1 MGKVWSVVAAV
12 FVSGLFL
19 AGCTAQLTQSDRDLL
34 NQALEA
40 SKSAATSA
48 QRAESAADRA
58 EQAARRADSSAAQ
71 AKQSAAEAKK
81 SASEAKKAFEM
92 GLTK

>member
-1 MGKVWSVVAAV
+1 MRRLWLALGTALL
-12 FVSGLFL
+12 SGLFL
-19 AGCTAQLTQSDRDLL
+19 TGCTAQLAQADRDLL

-48 QRAESAADRA
+48 QRAEG
-58 EQAARRADSSAAQ
+58 AARRAEDAARGASSSAAQ
-71 AKQSAAEAKK
+71 AKQSAAEAKQ
-81 SASEAKKAFEM
+81 SAAEAKKAFEM